1 MNLYKPKRTKLVRL
15 ALAVALSA
23 TIASACQTLPVA
35 PPATTPTTSPAVP
48 ATPSFPA
55 PLAGT
60 TAGFVAFG
68 DGGSA
73 ESVQQQVA
81 DQMANWINSG
91 HRADALVEAGDDVYP
106 DGDPSRFSAALDV
119 PYSAIRRQDRPL
131 WVALGNH
138 DVQAGHGAEQ
148 LAYLGLPTMPY
159 AKTITGAQIL
169 FLDANNPD
177 AAQAA
182 WLETQLSAPGPALR
196 IVVFHQP
203 AYSCA
208 THGSTALVDSLW
220 VPIIEAHHVA
230 LVINGHDHYY
240 ERFRSSSD
248 VTYVVTGGGGYEL
261 YARKSSC
268 AGTPPS
274 QATAS
279 RHHFVGIEIAGS
291 TLRLTAI
298 ARTGET
304 LDQTTI
310 TR

>member
-1 MNLYKPKRTKLVRL
+1 
-15 ALAVALSA
+15 
-23 TIASACQTLPVA
+23 
-35 PPATTPTTSPAVP
+35 
-48 ATPSFPA
+48 
-55 PLAGT
+55 
-60 TAGFVAFG
+60 VAFG

-81 DQMANWINSG
+81 NQMANWINSG
-91 HRADALVEAGDDVYP
+91 HRADALVEAGDNVYP

-119 PYSAIRRQDRPL
+119 PYSAIRSQDRPL

-138 DVQAGHGAEQ
+138 DTQAGHGAEQ

-208 THGSTALVDSLW
+208 THGSTALVKSLW
-220 VPIIEAHHVA
+220 VPIIEAHRVA

-248 VTYVVTGGGGYEL
+248 VTYVVTGGGGYAL

-268 AGTPPS
+268 TGTPPS
-274 QATAS
+274 QATVS

-291 TLRLTAI
+291 RLRLTAV